1 MLTSVIWMN
10 SESVLHL
17 FFPLNTYLE
26 NDSILHLLINM
37 MLDLY
42 FTLKL
47 RGHRGVKRLYQD
59 NLVPFVLYYLIYKS
73 NIATEIDY
81 NDGG

>member
-1 MLTSVIWMN
+1 
-10 SESVLHL
+10 
-17 FFPLNTYLE
+17 
-26 NDSILHLLINM
+26 M

-47 RGHRGVKRLYQD
+47 RGHRGMKRLYQD
-59 NLVPFVLYYLIYKS
+59 SLVPFVLYYLIYKS

>member
-1 MLTSVIWMN
+1 
-10 SESVLHL
+10 
-17 FFPLNTYLE
+17 
-26 NDSILHLLINM
+26 M

-42 FTLKL
+42 FTLRL

-59 NLVPFVLYYLIYKS
+59 SLVSFVPYYLINKP
-73 NIATEIDY
+73 NIAAEIDY